1 VAKALAP
8 LVFEEVPACCYV
20 DGALEYSKALA
31 AVYAAEKQTTSDQID
46 VLVWFYR
53 ISSSESVFSLLFST
67 HNFLLGK
74 LTNRVFWKY
83 YNYLTPEDYDDLL
96 SMAYGEFHRRVLH
109 YKIPP
114 EAPFSAYIKLYMK
127 KWLNVYAKIA
137 VKHNTRNLLVD
148 PELALNAQRNRR
160 HKSQTPD
167 STT

>member
-1 VAKALAP
+1 MAAKASAP
-8 LVFEEVPACCYV
+8 LVFEEVSATCYAA
-20 DGALEYSKALA
+20 GALDYARALSV
-31 AVYAAEKQTTSDQID
+31 VYAKQKQTTSDQID

-53 ISSSESVFSLLFST
+53 ISSSESVFSLLFNT

-74 LTNRVFWKY
+74 LTNRVYWKY
-83 YNYLTPEDYDDLL
+83 CNYLSSEDYDDLL
-96 SMAYGEFHRRVLH
+96 SMAYGEFHRRVMH

-148 PELALNAQRNRR
+148 PELALVAQNNRR
-160 HKSQTPD
+160 HKS
-167 STT
+167 TTDTTT